1 MQSLNFDFVCLL
13 VIDLQAIVLLENLL
27 EKLATATDRGSSM
40 LQVESL
46 IKTHNDF
53 TADSQV
59 SWPAL

>member
-46 IKTHNDF
+46 IKLT
-53 TADSQV
+53 TISLQTV
-59 SWPAL
+59 R